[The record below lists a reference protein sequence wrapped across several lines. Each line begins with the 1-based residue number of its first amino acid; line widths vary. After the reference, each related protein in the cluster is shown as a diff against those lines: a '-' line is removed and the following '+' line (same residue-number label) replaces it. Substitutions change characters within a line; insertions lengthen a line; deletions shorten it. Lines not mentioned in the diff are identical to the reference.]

1 MSELRWHPL
10 LQEWVITATHRQER
24 TFHPPP
30 EYCPLCPTRAGGEPT
45 EVPEPTYEIVV
56 FENRFPSLLRE
67 PPAPA
72 VAPTPFSPVLPSY
85 GVCEVVLYTPDHN
98 ATLAVLPLERIQQLI
113 YVWRDRYA
121 ELGARP
127 EVQYVFIFENKGREI
142 GVTLSHPH
150 GQIYAYPFIPPKIER
165 ERAAMCRHYEAT
177 GGNLLLEIVRG
188 ELDDGRRIVQRLQ
201 GWVAFVPF
209 FARYPYEVYLVPEAP
224 RRDLLD
230 LTDPEIEGLARI
242 LKDTLQRYDA
252 LWGFSLPYIMA
263 QHPRPTDGAEYPYWQ
278 FHIEFY
284 PPYRTRDKLKYLAG
298 SEAGAGVF
306 INDTLPEETAKAL
319 RNLKTEEAAR

>member
-10 LQEWVITATHRQER
+10 LEEWVITATHRQER

-30 EYCPLCPTRAGGEPT
+30 EYCPLCPTQPGGIPT

-56 FENRFPSLLRE
+56 FENRFPSLMRE
-67 PPAPA
+67 PPAPV
-72 VAPTPFSPVLPSY
+72 VAPTPFSPVLPAH
-85 GVCEVVLYTPDHN
+85 GVCEVVLYTPDHYT
-98 ATLAVLPLERIQQLI
+98 TLAELSLERIEQLI

-121 ELGARP
+121 ELSARP

-150 GQIYAYPFIPPKIER
+150 GQIYAYPFIPPKLQR
-165 ERAAMCRHYEAT
+165 ELDAMQRHYTTT
-177 GGNLLLEIVRG
+177 GENLLLAIARYEQAEGTRVVNQIG
-188 ELDDGRRIVQRLQ
+188 NWL
-201 GWVAFVPF
+201 AFVPF
-209 FARYPYEVYLVPEAP
+209 FARYPYEVYLVPLEP

-230 LTDPEIEGLARI
+230 LNEGEIESLAAL

-252 LWGFSLPYIMA
+252 LWGFSLPYIMV
-263 QHPRPTDGAEYPYWQ
+263 QHPRPTDGAEHPYWQ

-284 PPYRTRDKLKYLAG
+284 PPHRAPDKLKYLAG
-298 SEAGAGVF
+298 SESGAGVF
-306 INDTLPEETAKAL
+306 INDTLPEHTAAAL
-319 RNLKTEEAAR
+319 RAAQPPTERQ

>member
-24 TFHPPP
+24 TYHPPP
-30 EYCPLCPTRAGGEPT
+30 EYCPFCPTRPNSTPT

-56 FENRFPSLLRE
+56 FENRFPSLWRE
-67 PPAPA
+67 PPTPA
-72 VAPTPFSPVLPSY
+72 VAPTPFSPVQPAY
-85 GVCEVVLYTPDHN
+85 GVCEVVLYTPDHHT
-98 ATLAVLPLERIQQLI
+98 TLAELPVERIEQLL

-142 GVTLSHPH
+142 GVTLTHPH

-165 ERAAMCRHYEAT
+165 ELEAMRRHYDST
-177 GGNLLLEIVRG
+177 GSNLLLEIARCEQAEGTRVVSQVG
-188 ELDDGRRIVQRLQ
+188 NWL
-201 GWVAFVPF
+201 AFVPF
-209 FARYPYEVYLVPEAP
+209 FARYPYEVYLVPLEP

-230 LTDPEIEGLARI
+230 LTERELTALAHL
-242 LKDTLQRYDA
+242 LKDVLQRYDA

-263 QHPRPTDGAEYPYWQ
+263 QHPRPTDGAEHPYWQ

-284 PPYRTRDKLKYLAG
+284 PPHRTRDKLKYLAG
-298 SEAGAGVF
+298 SESGAGVF
-306 INDTLPEETAKAL
+306 INDTLPEETAAAL
-319 RNLKTEEAAR
+319 RAAR